1 MADNLTLPFLKR
13 FRGALGRLVR
23 SRRATHCAQEI
34 SRLRIK
40 TATAEVAAG
49 TLSGGNQQKIVF
61 SKGLE
66 LGRTLLLVDEP
77 TRGVDV
83 GAKQELHE
91 LIHARAAQG
100 GAVLVASSELPELMS
115 LAQRILVVRGGRI
128 VAEHLRAD
136 FNAESILRDMAGV
149 GALERR

>member
-1 MADNLTLPFLKR
+1 M
-13 FRGALGRLVR
+13 
-23 SRRATHCAQEI
+23 
-34 SRLRIK
+34 
-40 TATAEVAAG
+40 AAG

-128 VAEHLRAD
+128 VAEHLRAN